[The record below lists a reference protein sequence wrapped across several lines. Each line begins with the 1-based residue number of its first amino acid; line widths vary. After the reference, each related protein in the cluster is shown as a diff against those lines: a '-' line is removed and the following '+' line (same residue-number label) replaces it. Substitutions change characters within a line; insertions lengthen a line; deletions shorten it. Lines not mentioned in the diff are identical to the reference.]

1 MNSIIAIDSNISL
14 LILAW
19 ALFGLT
25 HSLFANKLVKDKLTE
40 AIPNYKRYY
49 RFSYNIFALISLGG
63 ILVFSTLL
71 PTSTLFESSVIWEF
85 IGLMFAT
92 YGLLISRIALK
103 SYGIREFLGID
114 FNDAPVSFKK
124 LKRSGL
130 LAYVRH
136 PLYCGTILLFLGVVF
151 YFPTVANLV
160 NFISVFTYILVGIY
174 FEERKLVYEYGEE
187 YKSYKAQ
194 VPMLLP
200 SLK

>member
-49 RFSYNIFALISLGG
+49 RFSYNVFALVSLGG